1 MIRDILY
8 LGCSSGKHA
17 MHFAG
22 GRNAG
27 CSRDCQCSVPVN
39 ECADCGDC
47 DYGDNPEAEEIK
59 RQCQQLGVCNG

>member
-1 MIRDILY
+1 MTRDFLW

-17 MHFAG
+17 MRFAG

-47 DYGDNPEAEEIK
+47 DYGDNADADQIREE
-59 RQCQQLGVCNG
+59 CAANGQNN